1 MQSFPFSFLFN
12 TNNSYN
18 QQDSAWLFSIS
29 DTWLKCRFHFDH
41 SCKLYHY
48 HCITL
53 GCLTV
58 ISPLKYTSLQNTNLQ
73 YFASNVFQLLK
84 QVNRFSFLNGEKDWP
99 KNAPLWYSTPQR
111 FLLHHLS
118 PVTCMPSCTQKF
130 EQTCKRTNHIEW
142 SSSRTCIN
150 FNHTSKL
157 ITT

>member
-1 MQSFPFSFLFN
+1 MIILAN
-12 TNNSYN
+12 
-18 QQDSAWLFSIS
+18 
-29 DTWLKCRFHFDH
+29 
-41 SCKLYHY
+41 
-48 HCITL
+48 CITI
-53 GCLTV
+53 TV
-58 ISPLKYTSLQNTNLQ
+58 SVYHHWAAELLFHLSNIPLYKIQVCK

-84 QVNRFSFLNGEKDWP
+84 QVNRFSVLNGEKDWP

-118 PVTCMPSCTQKF
+118 PVTYMPSCTQKF
-130 EQTCKRTNHIEW
+130 EQTCKRTNHIAW